1 MQVAR
6 RQQKHR
12 ISVDHVAV
20 MVGKEGAV
28 GVAVKSH
35 AQLGML
41 QRDLARHQFRMQRST
56 GFIDVAAIRSVMD
69 EYSIAADG
77 PENFGGNL
85 AGGPVGAIEN
95 NFHAPGFFI
104 HLAVHLAQVDLLLQP
119 IHVRCVQPGS
129 ILQG

>member
-1 MQVAR
+1 MAR

-35 AQLGML
+35 TQLGML
-41 QRDLARHQFRMQRST
+41 QGDLARYQLRMQRAAP
-56 GFIDVAAIRSVMD
+56 FIDVPAVGR
-69 EYSIAADG
+69 AADRHDLRAQIG
-77 PENFGGNL
+77 EQPRADFV
-85 AGGPVGAIEN
+85 GGPVGAIEN